1 MENMQPH
8 IKENKIHHKRIPK
21 NVGSQKYVQSL
32 KIMRGITFSFKTIF
46 QKSNQPQNTGDIVT
60 FFKKNLENKVM
71 GIYSY
76 GGEYYVY
83 YILRCNEAWRSRYS
97 ITKFV

>member
-46 QKSNQPQNTGDIVT
+46 QKSKSAT
-60 FFKKNLENKVM
+60 EHRRH
-71 GIYSY
+71 SY
-76 GGEYYVY
+76 LFQEK
-83 YILRCNEAWRSRYS
+83 S
-97 ITKFV
+97 